1 MDASLNALVSLPSLL
16 AVCLLFVLPTA
27 GHADAPLPPLPE
39 GNTGLAAKYPGD
51 VGIEND
57 PAVVLHADFEDCSTT
72 ADLHSTWDNIV
83 HVGNMRIVEG
93 APNVHSGRKALE
105 IAIPKQDQALSVN
118 VEKILT
124 APHTRDV
131 LFLRYYLKFDPG
143 FDIPRNSCHDG
154 GSISAG
160 YWSGPSA
167 GPGKRADGRNKFLTS
182 FETEIGSPGNPPS
195 PGPLNVYIYYP
206 EQRGD
211 YGDHFYPS
219 GIVMP
224 NTSLPGDFGPHFVP
238 RLDFVPERGRW
249 YCFEYMLKANTP
261 GQRDGRVACWVD
273 GKLIA
278 DFPNLRFRD
287 IDSLKI
293 DRFGVG
299 LYIAKNTI
307 RENKEWYDDVVAATS
322 YIGPRI
328 VGERR

>member
-57 PAVVLHADFEDCSTT
+57 PAVVLHADFEDCRTT

-118 VEKILT
+118 VEKILP

-143 FDIPRNSCHDG
+143 VDIPRNSCHDG

-167 GPGKRADGRNKFLTS
+167 A
-182 FETEIGSPGNPPS
+182 PGN
-195 PGPLNVYIYYP
+195 GPT
-206 EQRGD
+206 G
-211 YGDHFYPS
+211 
-219 GIVMP
+219 
-224 NTSLPGDFGPHFVP
+224 
-238 RLDFVPERGRW
+238 
-249 YCFEYMLKANTP
+249 
-261 GQRDGRVACWVD
+261 
-273 GKLIA
+273 
-278 DFPNLRFRD
+278 
-287 IDSLKI
+287 
-293 DRFGVG
+293 
-299 LYIAKNTI
+299 
-307 RENKEWYDDVVAATS
+307 ATS
-322 YIGPRI
+322 SSPASRPRSARPEI
-328 VGERR
+328 PHRPAR